1 MAGKLAG
8 IVNEFR
14 YPGHGNAVIEAPAGS
29 QADVRPLL
37 AGAKTD
43 RALDRECQLASAQL
57 GFERI
62 GDCGACTCRLADAAI
77 DAHQEMFPAGTRAIR
92 DSWRRGDGSGIVG
105 DKRDRHTAILYGDR
119 YDAVTA

>member
-8 IVNEFR
+8 IVDEFR
-14 YPGHGNAVIEAPAGS
+14 NPCHGNLVIEAHAGS
-29 QADVRPLL
+29 QAD
-37 AGAKTD
+37 
-43 RALDRECQLASAQL
+43 
-57 GFERI
+57 
-62 GDCGACTCRLADAAI
+62 ACTCRLADAAI